1 MKKSKRARLTAN
13 DITRRGITR
22 NGDEDGDPS
31 DSHEVREA
39 DLALS
44 RGGNVAAPANGGA
57 NGTDHW

>member
-1 MKKSKRARLTAN
+1 MKKIEQARVTPN
-13 DITRRGITR
+13 DVTRRGITR

-31 DSHEVREA
+31 DSQEVREA

-44 RGGNVAAPANGGA
+44 RGGNVAAPSNGGA